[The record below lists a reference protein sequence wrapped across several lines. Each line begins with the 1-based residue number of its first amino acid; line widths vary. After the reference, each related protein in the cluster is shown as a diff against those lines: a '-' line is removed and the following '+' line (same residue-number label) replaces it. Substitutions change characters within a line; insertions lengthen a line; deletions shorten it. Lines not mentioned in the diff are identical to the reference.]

1 MRITGKMI
9 DFKSQRLNKGKKIVR
24 VDNRN
29 NYWAIDNAKGNEC
42 YECGLSTRE
51 AYLVL
56 KGIEIGLQI
65 AEEK

>member
-1 MRITGKMI
+1 MI